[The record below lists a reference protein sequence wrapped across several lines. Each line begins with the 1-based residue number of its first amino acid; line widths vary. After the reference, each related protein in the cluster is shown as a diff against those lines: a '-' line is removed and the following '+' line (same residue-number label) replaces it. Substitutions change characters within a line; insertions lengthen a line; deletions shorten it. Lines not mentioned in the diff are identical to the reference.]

1 MLIEF
6 SVTNFLSFC
15 ETQTLS
21 MVASGEYR
29 ELWDNTFSPDLPR
42 LPRLLKSTVVYG
54 PNASGKSNLIRAALF
69 MWDFVLN
76 SAKGQEG
83 DPIDVKPFL
92 LNSKNGQMPSTFEM
106 IFVEGETRYQYGFS
120 VSRDRVWQEWLLAYP
135 KGRAQRWFERHYDPV
150 QGREE
155 WSLHKKFLPGNREVW
170 RDATRSNA
178 LFLSTAIQL
187 NSAPLKPVFDWFDK
201 RLRVF
206 RPHSEISR
214 EFSAN
219 LCKESEGRHKVL
231 KFLNQADLD
240 IEGISLETRRVGE
253 MILDDIPMELRA
265 ALVKEM
271 AGQEVTEIRF
281 ERSTADTG
289 KPVWLPWDAES
300 RGTQKLFA
308 LAWPWLNIL
317 GQGRIL
323 FMDEM
328 DTSLHHNLVKFLF
341 QMMHD
346 PKINKNNAQLVS
358 TTHDTALLD
367 NSLFRRDQF
376 WLVGRSPDRCSDLY
390 PVSDYNLERDEPF
403 QRRYLEGHYGG
414 LPSIRRFESW

>member
-21 MVASGEYR
+21 MAASGSYR
-29 ELWDNTFSPDLPR
+29 EMPDNGFSTGLPR
-42 LPRLLKSTVVYG
+42 LPKLLKSTVIYG

-69 MWDFVLN
+69 MWNFVLN

-83 DPIDVKPFL
+83 DEIEVNPFL
-92 LNSKNGQMPSTFEM
+92 LNSKNSQQPSTFEM
-106 IFVEGETRYQYGFS
+106 IFVEGGVRYQYGFAAT
-120 VSRDRVWQEWLLAYP
+120 RERVWHEWLLAFP
-135 KGRAQRWFERHYDPV
+135 KGRAQRWFERFHDATTGET
-150 QGREE
+150 Q
-155 WSLHKKFLPGNREVW
+155 WTLHKKHLPGNREVW
-170 RDATRSNA
+170 REATRDNA

-206 RPHSEISR
+206 RPHAEISR
-214 EFSAN
+214 EFSTS
-219 LCKESEGRHKVL
+219 LCKEIEGRHRVM
-231 KFLNQADLD
+231 KFLNQADID
-240 IEGISLETRRVGE
+240 IEGIQVETRTVGDLN
-253 MILDDIPMELRA
+253 MDDLPPEVRL
-265 ALVKEM
+265 ALQKEM
-271 AGQEVTEIRF
+271 ASQEVNEVRF

-289 KPVWLPWDAES
+289 KGVYLPWETES

-308 LAWPWLNIL
+308 LAWPWMNIL
-317 GQGRIL
+317 GEGRVL

-341 QMMHD
+341 SLIHN
-346 PKINKNNAQLVS
+346 PEINNTQAQLVS

-367 NSLFRRDQF
+367 NTLFRRDQF
-376 WLVGRSPDRCSDLY
+376 WLVERSSERCSQLF
-390 PVSDYNLERDEPF
+390 PLSDFEVAKGAPLQKN
-403 QRRYLEGHYGG
+403 YLEGDFGA
-414 LPSIRRFESW
+414 LPSLRPFKGI